1 MSDNAI
7 TARPYAQ
14 AVFELAR
21 DEGRFPH
28 WSEVLRRLA
37 DLAGQEQVSALFS
50 HPKVGRD
57 DIAAILIEGCGDL
70 LNDAGKNLVHLLVR
84 NGRLVALEDIAEQ
97 FENLRAGEEQTI
109 NAQVESALPVSEA
122 HQQKIAQA
130 LEKKL
135 GRKVTLKVSTD
146 ASLIGG
152 AVIRAGDLV
161 IDGSVKARLEK
172 LAAAVSS

>member
-1 MSDNAI
+1 
-7 TARPYAQ
+7 
-14 AVFELAR
+14 
-21 DEGRFPH
+21 
-28 WSEVLRRLA
+28 
-37 DLAGQEQVSALFS
+37 VSALFS

-130 LEKKL
+130 LEKRL
-135 GRKVTLKVSTD
+135 GRKVTLEVSTD

>member
-109 NAQVESALPVSEA
+109 NARVESALPVSEA

-135 GRKVTLKVSTD
+135 GRKVTLEVSTD

>member
-130 LEKKL
+130 LEKRL
-135 GRKVTLKVSTD
+135 GRKVTLEVSTD

-172 LAAAVSS
+172 LSAAVSS

>member
-28 WSEVLRRLA
+28 WSETLRRLA

-50 HPKVGRD
+50 HPKVARD

-109 NAQVESALPVSEA
+109 NARVESALPVSEA

-135 GRKVTLKVSTD
+135 GRKVTLEVSTD

>member
-14 AVFELAR
+14 AVFELAK
-21 DEGRFPH
+21 DDGRFPH

-135 GRKVTLKVSTD
+135 GRKVTLEVSTD

-161 IDGSVKARLEK
+161 FVGSVKARL
-172 LAAAVSS
+172 

>member
-161 IDGSVKARLEK
+161 VDGSVKARLEK

>member
-84 NGRLVALEDIAEQ
+84 NGRLAALEDIAEQ

-135 GRKVTLKVSTD
+135 GRKVTLEVSTD

>member
-84 NGRLVALEDIAEQ
+84 NGRLVTLEDIAEQ

>member
-130 LEKKL
+130 LEKRL
-135 GRKVTLKVSTD
+135 GRKVTLEVSTD

>member
-84 NGRLVALEDIAEQ
+84 NGRLVALEDIAEH

>member
-14 AVFELAR
+14 DVFELAR